1 MKSVFRF
8 DPFLVARGT
17 EEFWIPAVLAAVG
30 TAGGAVNQMNANQR
44 ANNAESQSIADQQQ
58 FRQQAN
64 DQVKNLT
71 NQIATNN
78 PQQIANKET
87 SDFVNTL
94 RKNQAGSAAGGPTGT
109 NQNTF
114 GQPVSALPPA
124 SGASSRYNT
133 DTAAS
138 QKEVQQYG
146 TTEAGQMSAIDSAVR
161 QRQNEGLALNTLGT
175 NLNTLGAESY
185 TKNFVDQLRSQA
197 AGQANPWVGLF
208 SNMLQKGASAY
219 AMGAGGKTPPT
230 NLTSQYSGGYQPT
243 AGTGVDFV
251 SG

>member
-1 MKSVFRF
+1 MKSIFRF
-8 DPFLVARGT
+8 DPFLTARGT

-30 TAGGAVNQMNANQR
+30 TAGGAVNQMNAQSR

-94 RKNQAGSAAGGPTGT
+94 RQNQAGSAAGGSTGT

-114 GQPVSALPPA
+114 GQPVSALGPSA
-124 SGASSRYNT
+124 GASSRFKS
-133 DTAAS
+133 DAASS

-146 TTEAGQMSAIDSAVR
+146 TTEANQMSAIDSAIR

-208 SNMLQKGASAY
+208 SNMLQKGAGAY
-219 AMGAGGKTPPT
+219 AMNAGGKTPPI

-243 AGTGVDFV
+243 AGTGTDFI